1 MPLPRSK
8 TIRPCRTLNSSYLL
22 LKTPSKPLSPT
33 PPPSTHKRAPT
44 NPHPPL
50 PQHAFAH
57 APLHRNAWT
66 WWEKTIKA
74 HAFIGVNHEIYEAEA
89 GHWENVYLNF
99 QPTGL
104 GATTYL
110 RKEGGQGKVEGGIVG
125 DEWIG
130 PLVDARR
137 GKMRSSAGRLG
148 RGVMGLDEGRPTGEV
163 YLE

>member
-1 MPLPRSK
+1 MKNLQQLFPPLH
-8 TIRPCRTLNSSYLL
+8 SS
-22 LKTPSKPLSPT
+22 SIN
-33 PPPSTHKRAPT
+33 HDT
-44 NPHPPL
+44 NPHTST
-50 PQHAFAH
+50 QHAFAH
-57 APLHRNAWT
+57 APLHRDAWT

-74 HAFIGVNHEIYEAEA
+74 HNFIGVNHEIYEAEA
-89 GHWENVYLNF
+89 GHWENIYLNF

-110 RKEGGQGKVEGGIVG
+110 RKGEGGKVEGGNVAE
-125 DEWIG
+125 EWIG

-148 RGVMGLDEGRPTGEV
+148 RGATKLDEGRPMGEV